1 MSKPPATPSLQE
13 LLQQSPAQLLDWLH
27 KVEKGHQQ
35 VPLNFNWLGLAEAA
49 SFEARSLKS
58 LIWAEVAIA
67 VYQRLVDN
75 ADAVGKAGLISSN
88 MHLRAFMITQL
99 GAIRNNTIL
108 DPDYIV
114 QCFFENLP
122 YSYEQIKRETV
133 HWRTLPI
140 QEIKALKLIK
150 SRLSVI
156 TSLVDNH
163 KIHPDTELQ
172 AWLSLQKDLP

>member
-1 MSKPPATPSLQE
+1 MSKPQTTPSLQE
-13 LLQQSPAQLLDWLH
+13 LLQQSPVQVLDWLH
-27 KVEKGHQQ
+27 EVQKGHKQ

-49 SFEARSLKS
+49 SFEARSQKNLT
-58 LIWAEVAIA
+58 WAEVAVT
-67 VYQRLVDN
+67 VYQRL
-75 ADAVGKAGLISSN
+75 ADSTDSTQKAGLISSM
-88 MHLRAFMITQL
+88 MHLKAFMITQL
-99 GAIRNNTIL
+99 GIIHNDTIL
-108 DPDYIV
+108 DPDAII
-114 QCFFENLP
+114 QWFFESLP
-122 YSYEQIKRETV
+122 YNYEQTELKTA

-156 TSLVDNH
+156 ASLVDNN